1 MPGTRSRT
9 AEPFDSP
16 DAALLS
22 LRGVRKEFGRVV
34 AVDSIDLDVA
44 EGAFVTLLGPS
55 GCGKTTTLNLVAGFE
70 SPDVGEILLG
80 GTRINALPPHKR
92 PLNTVFQGYALFPH
106 LNVEQNVGFGL
117 RMQRTSRE
125 EIRRRV
131 AEALEKVHMPQMAR
145 RSVDQLSG
153 GQQQRVALAR
163 ALVNRPRLILLDEPL
178 SALDAQL
185 RKAMQVELKRI
196 QESVGITFV
205 YVTHDQE
212 EALVMSDLV
221 CVMNE
226 GRIEQLGP
234 PRELYDNPQTL
245 FVAKFIGRNNFLP
258 AQVVAEGLVF
268 PGGVVVP
275 FAEQPGLETA
285 VVAVRPE
292 RLALWK
298 EPGPRRLPGTVRA
311 LRFLGDRIEAE
322 VELEGGTTVSVYAN
336 GMPVEPARAV
346 FVEIPAPEYC
356 RVLEGSGT

>member
-1 MPGTRSRT
+1 MPGTRSKT
-9 AEPFDSP
+9 ADPGNSA

-22 LRGVRKEFGRVV
+22 LRGVRKEFGHVV
-34 AVDSIDLDVA
+34 AVDGIDLDVA

-70 SPDVGEILLG
+70 SPDAGDVLLAG
-80 GTRINALPPHKR
+80 KRINGLPPHRR

-117 RMQRTSRE
+117 RMQRTGRDE
-125 EIRRRV
+125 TRRRV
-131 AEALEKVHMPQMAR
+131 AETLETVHMGQMAR

-163 ALVNRPRLILLDEPL
+163 ALVNKPQLVLLDEPL

-234 PRELYDNPQTL
+234 PQELYENPRSI

-258 AQVVAEGLVF
+258 ARIADAGVVF
-268 PGGVVVP
+268 PGGVTVA
-275 FAEQPGLETA
+275 FADPLKAGAA

-292 RLALWK
+292 HLALWSD
-298 EPGPRRLPGTVRA
+298 PGPQRLPGTVRA

-322 VELEGGTTVSVYAN
+322 VELEGGTTITAYAN
-336 GMPVEPARAV
+336 GTPVEPAGSV
-346 FVEIPAPEYC
+346 FVELPTSEHF
-356 RVLEGSGT
+356 RVLEAAEA